1 MSATTCSI
9 SADIGKQAIAKVNK
23 KINKFSYFKD
33 NKVKFYLTALTDNI
47 LYSFCIFFHFF
58 VVPLYKIGCI
68 SA

>member
-23 KINKFSYFKD
+23 KINFSYFKD
-33 NKVKFYLTALTDNI
+33 NKIKFCLTAMTGNI